1 MVLRRDEGGVIA
13 IGQPSH
19 AWISG
24 QLARAWGNER
34 FGAVDPFEE
43 VCLAAEQHDIGMAA
57 WDLAPALNPDT
68 GLPQSFL
75 EMALPTH
82 MLLWRLGPRRVL
94 PQSRYAALLV
104 SMHGA
109 RLYER
114 RDLEKLPAGQSD
126 GVRAFLGEQRE
137 FQDRLLRSL
146 RADPATAAAAAPAVV
161 ARNSDLIWT
170 WDLLSLA
177 LCLDWA
183 PRRVPDVPTVDGAAE
198 LKLTAADGGPL
209 CLDPWPFAA
218 DTVSVVCEG
227 KRLTDPVRTDQQ
239 LQDALA
245 GAPWETVRFELR
257 RASGCSST
265 TPA

>member
-1 MVLRRDEGGVIA
+1 MVLRKDEHGVIA

-19 AWISG
+19 AWLSG
-24 QLARAWGNER
+24 QLARAWGNQR
-34 FGAVDPFEE
+34 FGAVDPLEE

-68 GLPQSFL
+68 GLPQSFI

-82 MLLWRLGPRRVL
+82 MLLWRLGPRRVV

-114 RDLEKLPAGQSD
+114 RDLDKLPTEHAD
-126 GVRAFLGEQRE
+126 AVRAFLGEQRE

-146 RADPATAAAAAPAVV
+146 RADPATAAAAAPSAV
-161 ARNSDLIWT
+161 ARNSDLVWIW
-170 WDLLSLA
+170 DHLSLA

-183 PRRVPDVPTVDGAAE
+183 PQRLPGVPTLDGAAE
-198 LKLTAADGGPL
+198 LQLTAAEEGGL
-209 CLDPWPFAA
+209 RLDPWPFAA
-218 DTVSVVCEG
+218 NAVTVRCEG
-227 KRLTDPVRTDQQ
+227 KRLTERVESDQS
-239 LQDALA
+239 LQEALA
-245 GAPWETVRFELR
+245 SAPWETVRFELR
-257 RASGCSST
+257 RA
-265 TPA
+265 

>member
-1 MVLRRDEGGVIA
+1 VAVVLRKDERGVIA

-19 AWISG
+19 AWLSG
-24 QLARAWGNER
+24 QLARAWGNPR

-57 WDLAPALNPDT
+57 WDLAAPLNPDT

-109 RLYER
+109 RLYEQ
-114 RDLEKLPAGQSD
+114 RDLQKLPSD
-126 GVRAFLGEQRE
+126 HAEAVRAFLGEQRE
-137 FQDRLLRSL
+137 FQDRLRRSL
-146 RADPATAAAAAPAVV
+146 RDDPVTAAAATPRTV
-161 ARNSDLIWT
+161 ARNSDLVWI

-177 LCLDWA
+177 LCLDW
-183 PRRVPDVPTVDGAAE
+183 VPQSVANVPTVDGAADLE
-198 LKLTAADGGPL
+198 LTATDGGAL
-209 CLDPWPFAA
+209 RLDPWPFAA
-218 DTVSVVCEG
+218 DTVTVGCEG
-227 KRLTDPVRTDQQ
+227 KRLTDRVQTDQL
-239 LQDALA
+239 LQEALA
-245 GAPWETVRFELR
+245 AAPWETVRFELR
-257 RASGCSST
+257 RA
-265 TPA
+265 

>member
-1 MVLRRDEGGVIA
+1 MVLRRDERGVIA

-24 QLARAWGNER
+24 QLARAWGNPS

-57 WDLAPALNPDT
+57 WDLSPTFNADT
-68 GLPQSFL
+68 GLPHSFM
-75 EMALPTH
+75 EMPLGTH
-82 MLLWRLGPRRVL
+82 LLLWRFGPRHLV

-114 RDLEKLPAGQSD
+114 RDIDKLGAADAAAVQGFLE
-126 GVRAFLGEQRE
+126 EQRE
-137 FQDRLLRSL
+137 FQERLLLSL
-146 RADPATAAAAAPAVV
+146 RADPATAAATAPDVV
-161 ARNSDLIWT
+161 ARNSDLVWT

-183 PRRVPDVPTVDGAAE
+183 PQSVPNVPTANGPAE
-198 LKLTAADGGPL
+198 LLLTAGERGL
-209 CLDPWPFAA
+209 VLDPWPFAA
-218 DTVSVVCEG
+218 DTVTVRGEG
-227 KRLTDPVRTDQQ
+227 RRLDKPLESDQA
-239 LQDALA
+239 LQEALA
-245 GAPWETVRFELR
+245 SAPFETVEFELR
-257 RASGCSST
+257 SA
-265 TPA
+265 

>member
-1 MVLRRDEGGVIA
+1 VVLRRDDQGVIA

-19 AWISG
+19 AWLSG
-24 QLARAWGNER
+24 QLARAWGNSR
-34 FGAVDPFEE
+34 FGEVDPLEE
-43 VCLAAEQHDIGMAA
+43 VCLAAEQHDIGMAV

-68 GLPQSFL
+68 GLPQSFF
-75 EMALPTH
+75 EMALATH
-82 MLLWRLGPRRVL
+82 MLLWRFGPRRVL

-114 RDLEKLPAGQSD
+114 RNLERLAPDQANA
-126 GVRAFLGEQRE
+126 VRAFLGEQRE

-146 RADPATAAAAAPAVV
+146 RADPATAAAAAPSVV

-183 PRRVPDVPTVDGAAE
+183 PQRVSGVPTVDGVAE
-198 LKLTAADGGPL
+198 LQLTAEGGAL
-209 CLDPWPFAA
+209 KLDAWPFAA
-218 DTVSVVCEG
+218 DTVTVSCEG
-227 KRLTDPVRTDQQ
+227 KRLTQPVESDQL
-239 LQDALA
+239 LQEALA
-245 GAPWETVRFELR
+245 SAPWETVRFELR
-257 RASGCSST
+257 RA
-265 TPA
+265 